1 MERAT
6 TSHAR
11 MRGGR
16 HQSGELGPG
25 TYSSDDGLGINNGGF
40 DGSGRF
46 KLSTS
51 KSMPAFSVTGST
63 RAAAQ
68 RARVCH
74 APCRRHQLAEPCV
87 RFAPLAFARREFDGS
102 GAQD

>member
-63 RAAAQ
+63 RTAA
-68 RARVCH
+68 H
-74 APCRRHQLAEPCV
+74 APRRRHQPAEPCV